1 MRTRSSDT
9 VRVRFLDGDRAVG
22 ELRRVAQELVSGCPN
37 VQEVRL
43 FGSLAKGNYAPGS
56 DADVL
61 IVLREDERPLLDRI
75 PEFLRWFLK
84 VSLPVEVFP
93 YTRKEMERMRQ
104 QGASVIQSIDREGIR
119 LA

>member
-1 MRTRSSDT
+1 MRMRSSDT
-9 VRVRFLDGDRAVG
+9 VRARFLDGDRAVG
-22 ELRRVAQELVSGCPN
+22 ELRQVAQELVAGCPR

-43 FGSLAKGNYAPGS
+43 FGSLARGNYAAGS

-75 PEFLRWFLK
+75 PEFLKWFLK

-93 YTRKEMERMRQ
+93 YTCEEVERMRRR
-104 QGASVIQSIDREGIR
+104 GVSVIKSADREGIR

>member
-9 VRVRFLDGDRAVG
+9 VRVRFLDGGRVVG
-22 ELRRVAQELVSGCPN
+22 ELRRTAQELVAGCPN

-84 VSLPVEVFP
+84 VSVPVEVFP
-93 YTRKEMERMRQ
+93 YTCEEVERMR
-104 QGASVIQSIDREGIR
+104 GRGVSFIKGIDREGIR